1 MISVIITSY
10 NSEEFIERSIKSV
23 LYQSGKKY
31 INEILLIDDG
41 STDKT
46 INIAKKISEEI
57 KIISK
62 KNKGPA
68 SSRNL
73 GVLKSKSELVA
84 FLDADDYWHKDKI
97 LNQFEDYSKFSNF
110 DIFVCNTRSVS
121 KNKILNTRFDEKK
134 IFSDNNMKIGE
145 VKNYINPKGR
155 YSFHPPSSIMVKKKV
170 FHEIGYYDENYIS
183 VEDSEIFLRWVINE
197 KKILFNSKP
206 LVFYEISNDN
216 SLTKNL
222 NLWSINHF
230 NYWKRVNIS
239 KLNKNKKYLFK
250 LMRRNTLLNSVLT
263 IIKRGENKLAFS
275 LMIKNFYLLVSIKY
289 FFIFILC
296 LLPLYLFKKKK

>member
-1 MISVIITSY
+1 
-10 NSEEFIERSIKSV
+10 
-23 LYQSGKKY
+23 
-31 INEILLIDDG
+31 
-41 STDKT
+41 
-46 INIAKKISEEI
+46 
-57 KIISK
+57 
-62 KNKGPA
+62 
-68 SSRNL
+68 
-73 GVLKSKSELVA
+73 
-84 FLDADDYWHKDKI
+84 
-97 LNQFEDYSKFSNF
+97 
-110 DIFVCNTRSVS
+110 
-121 KNKILNTRFDEKK
+121 
-134 IFSDNNMKIGE
+134 MKIGE